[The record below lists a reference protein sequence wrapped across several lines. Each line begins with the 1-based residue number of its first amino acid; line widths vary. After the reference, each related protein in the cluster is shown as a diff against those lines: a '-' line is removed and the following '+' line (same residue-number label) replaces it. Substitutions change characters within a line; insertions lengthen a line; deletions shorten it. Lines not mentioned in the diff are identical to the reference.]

1 MRLLAAVLLPALAGC
16 AAATNVAALGV
27 GVASGSATANPAVGF
42 AIGVATQAGLRE
54 LGRYVVRRRQTG
66 EQDAIADAAG
76 GAAVGATVPWEI
88 RHTIPIG
95 NEHGDLAVARE
106 YATPIA
112 TCREVVFT
120 VRNGADR
127 GIFTTS
133 LCRQAARWKWAAA
146 EPATERWGYLQP
158 SD

>member
-1 MRLLAAVLLPALAGC
+1 MRLLALVLAPALAGC
-16 AAATNVAALGV
+16 AAATDVAAFGV
-27 GVASGSATANPAVGF
+27 GAVAGSATANPAVGF
-42 AIGVATQAGLRE
+42 AVGVATQAGLRE
-54 LGRYVVRRRQTG
+54 VRRYVVRRRQTG

-76 GAAVGATVPWEI
+76 RAAVGATVPWEI
-88 RHTIPIG
+88 RHTVPVG

-106 YATPIA
+106 YATPLA

-120 VRNGADR
+120 VRDGADR
-127 GIFTTS
+127 SIFVTS

-158 SD
+158 SN

>member
-1 MRLLAAVLLPALAGC
+1 MRLPALMLLPALAGC
-16 AAATNVAALGV
+16 AAATNVAAFGV
-27 GVASGSATANPAVGF
+27 GAATGSATANPAVGF
-42 AIGVATQAGLRE
+42 AVGVATQAGLRE
-54 LGRYVVRRRQTG
+54 LRRYVVRRRQTG

-76 GAAVGATVPWEI
+76 GATVGATVPWEI

-106 YATPIA
+106 YATPLA

-120 VRNGADR
+120 VRDGADR
-127 GIFTTS
+127 SIFTTS

>member
-1 MRLLAAVLLPALAGC
+1 MRLLALVLAPALAGC
-16 AAATNVAALGV
+16 AAATDVAAFGV
-27 GVASGSATANPAVGF
+27 GAVAGSATANPAVGF
-42 AIGVATQAGLRE
+42 AVGVATQAGLRE
-54 LGRYVVRRRQTG
+54 VRRYVVRRRQTG

-76 GAAVGATVPWEI
+76 RAAVGATVPWEI
-88 RHTIPIG
+88 RHTVPVG

-106 YATPIA
+106 YATSLA

-120 VRNGADR
+120 VRDGADR
-127 GIFTTS
+127 SIFVTS

-158 SD
+158 SN

>member
-1 MRLLAAVLLPALAGC
+1 MRLPALVLLPALAGC
-16 AAATNVAALGV
+16 AAATDVAAFGV

-54 LGRYVVRRRQTG
+54 VARYGVRRRQTG

-76 GAAVGATVPWEI
+76 GAAVGAAVPWEI
-88 RHTIPIG
+88 RHTVPIG

-106 YATPIA
+106 YATPLA

-120 VRNGADR
+120 VRDGADR
-127 GIFTTS
+127 SIFTTS